1 MSVTLKAKLINSCGS
16 WILQREKF
24 ITDKICVD
32 EMIGEHK
39 KYEYV
44 FLTIFSIHPLN
55 KLTLPYRHFV
65 GSSSPEYVDLDVSR
79 SLKVKGMWTFIM
91 FIWGILGDTWCK
103 ELGNTKSSPWT
114 RSTIMFLVMNRI
126 IAQKHNSTAITEK
139 MFVSSAADTSKVVI
153 VTMSSCTVPQ
163 NYNIPTALNT

>member
-1 MSVTLKAKLINSCGS
+1 MKCQVTLKAKLINSCGS

-24 ITDKICVD
+24 ITDKTCVD
-32 EMIGEHK
+32 EMKWVNINTST
-39 KYEYV
+39 YV

-65 GSSSPEYVDLDVSR
+65 GSFSPEYVDLDVSR

-114 RSTIMFLVMNRI
+114 RSTIMFLE
-126 IAQKHNSTAITEK
+126 QKRRFDLYFC
-139 MFVSSAADTSKVVI
+139 FVEVV
-153 VTMSSCTVPQ
+153 TVP
-163 NYNIPTALNT
+163 LLHFRR

>member
-1 MSVTLKAKLINSCGS
+1 VFIKISKFIKEVKNEMSVTLKAKLINSCGS

-114 RSTIMFLVMNRI
+114 RSTIMFLE
-126 IAQKHNSTAITEK
+126 QKKI
-139 MFVSSAADTSKVVI
+139 
-153 VTMSSCTVPQ
+153 
-163 NYNIPTALNT
+163 